1 MEEDVLVKYSLYGV
15 QNIVFYY
22 NNCNFLNKIFNINLL
37 KMSILNR
44 TLNIPIEAQKLAEK
58 HDFEIQAY
66 KFGTVFKE
74 QLRTPR

>member
-1 MEEDVLVKYSLYGV
+1 VEEDVLVKYSLYGV